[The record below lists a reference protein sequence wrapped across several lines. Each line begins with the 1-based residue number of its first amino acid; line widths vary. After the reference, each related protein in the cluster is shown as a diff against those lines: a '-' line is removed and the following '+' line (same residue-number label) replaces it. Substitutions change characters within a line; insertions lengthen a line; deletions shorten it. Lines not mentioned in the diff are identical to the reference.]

1 MVAPAPYNSV
11 AVSDHATSGADA
23 GRKTGLTKDVVYHAA
38 KDGKPRLGKG
48 GHYYEFVDM
57 SVPDDIDDFVEV
69 RVHPELLQRKP
80 AATVKRSYIGRS
92 FVDTDTDERFTVCD
106 VFNNYDINVDDHSLR
121 LSLWFYDAKK
131 YKKTPAKSQWDWCQV
146 ARMAADGYKF
156 VDSSAPTAAKRRK
169 TQK

>member
-1 MVAPAPYNSV
+1 M
-11 AVSDHATSGADA
+11 
-23 GRKTGLTKDVVYHAA
+23 
-38 KDGKPRLGKG
+38 
-48 GHYYEFVDM
+48 
-57 SVPDDIDDFVEV
+57 EV

-131 YKKTPAKSQWDWCQV
+131 YKKTPAKKKWLWCQV
-146 ARMAADGYKF
+146 ASMAADGYEF
-156 VDSSAPTAAKRRK
+156 IDDVASARAVVSKKRK
-169 TQK
+169 TRSKSG